1 LDFLT
6 SRWPVKKTLLRCLGT
21 LQILVGVGAV
31 VSGAMLIADPSG
43 TLLHAPVEMLKGSP
57 FRDFLLPGVILFLVN
72 GVGQLGAGVLSLR
85 MHRSSGIVGA
95 VFGFGLMIWI
105 FVQVSMIGGGHVLQY
120 SYFAAGVVETALAFL
135 VQGHR

>member
-1 LDFLT
+1 M
-6 SRWPVKKTLLRCLGT
+6 RKTLLLCLGV

-43 TLLHAPVEMLKGSP
+43 APLHAPVEMLKGSP
-57 FRDFLLPGVILFLVN
+57 FHDFLLPGVILFLVN
-72 GVGQLGAGVLSLR
+72 GVGQLGAGVLSIRL
-85 MHRSSGIVGA
+85 HRWSGFIGA

-120 SYFAAGVVETALAFL
+120 SYFTAGVAETALAFL
-135 VQGHR
+135 VQSRG